1 MKTKISIKN
10 IQNKIKIKYKHKILI
25 KKVVKTA
32 LFEQNFEKKSIV
44 SVTITD
50 NENIKNINNEFRN
63 IDRATDV
70 LSFPVVE
77 FTNGQ
82 MNDNSG
88 DYYGDKLI
96 LGDIV
101 ISAEKAL
108 EQSKEFGHSF
118 EREMG
123 FLVCHSVLHL
133 LGFDH
138 EEDCERKVMRLHEE
152 KVLKMLKLTR

>member
-1 MKTKISIKN
+1 MNTKITFKN
-10 IQNKIKIKYKHKILI
+10 TQNKIKIKFKHKCLI
-25 KKVVKTA
+25 KKVINQT
-32 LFEQNFEKKSIV
+32 LIEQNFEKKSII

-50 NENIKNINNEFRN
+50 NENIKSINNEFRN

-77 FTNGQ
+77 FIDGQ
-82 MNDNSG
+82 MSDVSG
-88 DYYGDKLI
+88 DYYGNKLI

-108 EQSKEFGHSF
+108 EQCREYGHSF

-133 LGFDH
+133 LGYDH
-138 EEDCERKVMRLHEE
+138 EEESERKVMRVHEE
-152 KVLKMLKLTR
+152 KVLDILRLTR

>member
-1 MKTKISIKN
+1 MIKKITISN
-10 IQNKIKIKYKHKILI
+10 TQNKIKIKLKHRYLI
-25 KKVVKTA
+25 KKVIKKT
-32 LFEQNFEKKSIV
+32 LYEQNFDKKSIV

-50 NENIKNINNEFRN
+50 NENIKNINSEFRN

-77 FTNGQ
+77 FINGS
-82 MNDNSG
+82 MSDDSG
-88 DYYGDKLI
+88 DYFGDKLI

-101 ISAEKAL
+101 LSAEKAL
-108 EQSKEFGHSF
+108 EQSKEYGHSF

-133 LGFDH
+133 LGYDH
-138 EEDCERKVMRLHEE
+138 EEESDRKIMRVHEE
-152 KVLKMLKLTR
+152 KVLDMLGLTR

>member
-1 MKTKISIKN
+1 MNTKITIKN
-10 IQNKIKIKYKHKILI
+10 TQNKIQIKFKHRCLI
-25 KKVVKTA
+25 KKVIKQT
-32 LFEQNFEKKSIV
+32 LIEQNFDKKSIV

-50 NENIKNINNEFRN
+50 NENIKIINKEFRN

-77 FTNGQ
+77 FINGE
-82 MNDNSG
+82 MDDNSG
-88 DYYGDKLI
+88 DYYRDKLI

-101 ISAEKAL
+101 LSAEKAL
-108 EQSKEFGHSF
+108 EQSKEYGHSF

-133 LGFDH
+133 LGYDH
-138 EEDCERKVMRLHEE
+138 EEESERKVMRDHEE
-152 KVLKMLKLTR
+152 KVLDILRLTR